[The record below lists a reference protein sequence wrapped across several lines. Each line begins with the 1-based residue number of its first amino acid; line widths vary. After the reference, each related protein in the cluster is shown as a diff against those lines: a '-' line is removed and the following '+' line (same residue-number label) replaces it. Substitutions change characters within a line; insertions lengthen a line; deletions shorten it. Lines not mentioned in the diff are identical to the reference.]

1 MLFRSP
7 KKACSGG
14 SYQFWIRVHGRTGQV
29 LHQIRLQKNIPAAD
43 IQPEVPQRREKQR
56 LQSIG
61 VTLYAQDCNTGPG
74 LSDIRTMPPNRD
86 RKSTR
91 LNSSHLGISYAVF
104 CLKKQR
110 VCRTQWV
117 HSLGSGGLSP
127 AILALLTR

>member
-1 MLFRSP
+1 MARALSNDNPTGAEP

-74 LSDIRTMPPNRD
+74 LSNIRTMPPNR
-86 RKSTR
+86 RPR
-91 LNSSHLGISYAVF
+91 RRGP
-104 CLKKQR
+104 C
-110 VCRTQWV
+110 
-117 HSLGSGGLSP
+117 
-127 AILALLTR
+127 